1 MLKILQVPKRFSPEN
16 RVAYPPHQTSPQLE
30 DQAEMFFMKNAQNIQ
45 TDLVYCPIKWTAY
58 HIQHDYGKERVKL
71 QQYVNSLPK
80 NQKYFT
86 VVQYDDGLLVDFPE
100 CVVFSA
106 GGKPHNSIPIPL
118 VCDRHIRRNL
128 PKKYTAS
135 FMGNVKTHPIR
146 EKMVEALKEYN
157 DIYIGSGSTENFM
170 DITEQSYFS
179 LCPRG
184 YGKTSFRLFEAM
196 NLGAVPVYLFD
207 DPWIPFQNKV
217 DWDEFCLFSE
227 EDEVDSLVKYMR
239 SIIKDTE
246 KYESMRENAIVM
258 SETLF
263 NYKGT
268 FEVIRGIL
276 ESDYNKRAAR

>member
-1 MLKILQVPKRFSPEN
+1 M
-16 RVAYPPHQTSPQLE
+16 
-30 DQAEMFFMKNAQNIQ
+30 
-45 TDLVYCPIKWTAY
+45 
-58 HIQHDYGKERVKL
+58 L

-86 VVQYDDGLLVDFPE
+86 IVQYDDGLLVDFPN

-106 GGKPHNSIPIPL
+106 GGKPHDAIPIPL

-146 EKMVEALKEYN
+146 EKMVEVLKKYD
-157 DIYIGSGSTENFM
+157 DIYIGSGSIEEFM
-170 DITEQSYFS
+170 NITEQSYFS

-217 DWDEFCLFSE
+217 GWDEFCLFAE
-227 EDEVDSLVKYMR
+227 EDELDGLVKYMR

-246 KYESMRENAIVM
+246 KYDSMRENAIAM
-258 SETLF
+258 SEMLF

-268 FEVIRGIL
+268 FEAIRGIL

>member
-1 MLKILQVPKRFSPEN
+1 
-16 RVAYPPHQTSPQLE
+16 
-30 DQAEMFFMKNAQNIQ
+30 MFFRKNAQNIQ

-246 KYESMRENAIVM
+246 KYESMRENAIAM

-268 FEVIRGIL
+268 FEAIRGIL

>member
-1 MLKILQVPKRFSPEN
+1 
-16 RVAYPPHQTSPQLE
+16 
-30 DQAEMFFMKNAQNIQ
+30 MFFRKNAQNIQ
-45 TDLVYCPIKWTAY
+45 TNLVYCPIKWTAY

-86 VVQYDDGLLVDFPE
+86 VVQYDDGLLVDFPN

-106 GGKPHNSIPIPL
+106 GGKPYDAVPIPL
-118 VCDRHIRRNL
+118 VCDRHIRRDL

-135 FMGNVKTHPIR
+135 FMGNVKTHSIR
-146 EKMVEALKEYN
+146 EIMVEALKKYD
-157 DIYIGSGSTENFM
+157 DIYIGSGTTEEFM

-196 NLGAVPVYLFD
+196 NLGAVPVYISDEFWL
-207 DPWIPFQNKV
+207 PFINKV
-217 DWDEFCLFSE
+217 DWDEFCLFE
-227 EDEVDSLVKYMR
+227 IHDNLDNLVNLMR
-239 SIIKDTE
+239 SKIKNPE
-246 KYESMRENAIVM
+246 KYNGMRENAIAM
-258 SETLF
+258 SEMLF

-268 FEVIRGIL
+268 FEAIRGIL